1 MVDRKLVFPLAELI
15 GRLTVDQIKEVKLP
29 DLKPAVQEEMAALYH
44 DIDQIVGERGIKLT
58 ARLMG
63 VVVALAQLNVQI
75 WELNDRMTAGD
86 GDYAAQLKL
95 AHQLNGVRNQ
105 LKNWLLTECGDRSPG
120 ARRTNYNTDGLEG
133 WDLFALGTTDP

>member
-15 GRLTVDQIKEVKLP
+15 DRLTVDQIKEVRIP
-29 DLKPAVQEEMAALYH
+29 DMKSAVNDEMAAVYH
-44 DIDQIVGERGIKLT
+44 DIDQIVGERGIKLS
-58 ARLMG
+58 AHLIG

-75 WELNDRMTAGD
+75 WDLKDRMTAGL
-86 GDYAAQLKL
+86 GDYSEQLKL

-105 LKNWLLTECGDRSPG
+105 LKNWLLTECGDRAPG

-133 WDLFALGTTDP
+133 WDLFALKSSGR